1 MELISLKE
9 FMVRTL
15 GGRPNQMDVGPYI
28 GHRFDCVCGAW
39 HSFDPVS
46 ISVLC
51 ELPKMRLVL
60 ACPQGE
66 SVTCVKVKGIFR
78 FKGFESLFGANAQD
92 EPDPA
97 MAAPEEP
104 ARLSFELDRFVHDRI
119 SHADELAR
127 RLWTTELGVD
137 PAIQARH
144 SLGTVVAA
152 IATSAK
158 DGVHPDACIDA
169 ASRFLGDS
177 RFDAFLQEPDIR
189 GSLRDLTRDAR
200 AAAKSTNVKQ
210 LAELVQ
216 TFLLVPH
223 GGPSALSAAQS
234 SAVLSCAASICSD
247 TMTSSLLAP

>member
-1 MELISLKE
+1 MELISFDE

-15 GGRPNQMDVGPYI
+15 GGRPNQMNVGPYI

-39 HSFDPVS
+39 HPFDPVS
-46 ISVLC
+46 VRVLR

-78 FKGFESLFGANAQD
+78 FKGFESLFGAKAQE
-92 EPDPA
+92 EPA
-97 MAAPEEP
+97 SAVAAPAEP
-104 ARLSFELDRFVHDRI
+104 ARLSAELDRFVHDRI

-127 RLWTTELGVD
+127 RLWTNELGVD

-158 DGVHPDACIDA
+158 DAVQPDACIDA

-177 RFDAFLQEPDIR
+177 KFGAFLQEPDVR
-189 GSLRDLTRDAR
+189 GGLRHLTRDAR
-200 AAAKSTNVKQ
+200 AAAKSTNVRQ

-216 TFLLVPH
+216 TFLVMPS

-234 SAVLSCAASICSD
+234 RAVVSCAASICAD
-247 TMTSSLLAP
+247 TMATSLLAP